1 MSGVYMSE
9 RTDPVLFEVDS
20 NDKVDSP
27 HKRIAVARS
36 DAKQAIAPAIDP
48 VTTAAILLESRAI
61 RMKYVRNDHA
71 GIDDISWHILL
82 DLMVAL
88 DAGRPV
94 IEHHLAITHNLAAST
109 ISRYV
114 AYLIGIGMIEK
125 NIVAA
130 EGGQSQLRMTASGV
144 ELASGVLG
152 EIGRQIAD
160 VPEWRFAD
168 A

>member
-9 RTDPVLFEVDS
+9 HADPVLFEVANSDQ
-20 NDKVDSP
+20 VDSP

-36 DAKQAIAPAIDP
+36 DAKQAIAPTIDP

-61 RMKYVRNDHA
+61 RMKHVRNDHA

-94 IEHHLAITHNLAAST
+94 TEHQLAITHNMAAST

-114 AYLIGIGMIEK
+114 AYLIGIGMVEK
-125 NIVAA
+125 KIVAA
-130 EGGQSQLRMTASGV
+130 EGGQPQLRITASGAG
-144 ELASGVLG
+144 LARGVLG

-160 VPEWRFAD
+160 VSEWRFAE

>member
-1 MSGVYMSE
+1 
-9 RTDPVLFEVDS
+9 
-20 NDKVDSP
+20 
-27 HKRIAVARS
+27 
-36 DAKQAIAPAIDP
+36 
-48 VTTAAILLESRAI
+48 
-61 RMKYVRNDHA
+61 
-71 GIDDISWHILL
+71 
-82 DLMVAL
+82 
-88 DAGRPV
+88 
-94 IEHHLAITHNLAAST
+94 
-109 ISRYV
+109 
-114 AYLIGIGMIEK
+114 MIEK